1 MDEKNKLVAL
11 NIQQK
16 LSGRNRPKWPFY
28 AMRAQHV
35 KVFCLTRSFL
45 MMLVG
50 LAMILVH
57 DEEELDP
64 ADEST
69 DVFIRDEGEIP
80 PPEEEQLVNRGPW

>member
-1 MDEKNKLVAL
+1 
-11 NIQQK
+11 
-16 LSGRNRPKWPFY
+16 
-28 AMRAQHV
+28 
-35 KVFCLTRSFL
+35 

-57 DEEELDP
+57 DDEELDP

-69 DVFIRDEGEIP
+69 EVFIMDEGEIP

>member
-1 MDEKNKLVAL
+1 
-11 NIQQK
+11 
-16 LSGRNRPKWPFY
+16 
-28 AMRAQHV
+28 
-35 KVFCLTRSFL
+35 

-57 DEEELDP
+57 DDEELDP

>member
-1 MDEKNKLVAL
+1 
-11 NIQQK
+11 
-16 LSGRNRPKWPFY
+16 
-28 AMRAQHV
+28 
-35 KVFCLTRSFL
+35 

-57 DEEELDP
+57 DDEELDP

-80 PPEEEQLVNRGPW
+80 PPEEEQLVNRGPWWLGWVLRAWSILA